1 MDFLK
6 VRGHDKLVRDP
17 HSKAILNTDKMALEK
32 YLADRDLAEKQK
44 KDKEE
49 VTERL
54 QKLETD
60 MSEIKHLL
68 YEIAKMRTTNAN

>member
-1 MDFLK
+1 
-6 VRGHDKLVRDP
+6 
-17 HSKAILNTDKMALEK
+17 MALEK

-60 MSEIKHLL
+60 IGEIKHLL
-68 YEIAKMRTTNAN
+68 YEIAKMRPTNGN